1 MNPTTVPRRIQPS
14 SSQPSSASSV
24 LVPPTR
30 PTTKPAVPNAP
41 TTSDV
46 GDGVQEARRRAA
58 GHVRRALPSCAPGR
72 SPRVHSRRI
81 GQCDSRVSRTESERR
96 VVRLD
101 GVRAIAALSVACFH
115 VWLYR
120 SERPRGERTELLDQ
134 VLFHASTGLICF
146 FVLSGY
152 LLYGPF
158 ARAALTGSPGVAVG
172 PYLRRR
178 AARIVPAYWLCGA
191 GCLVLYAAVGYH
203 AITPSAS
210 ELPLFALFLQ
220 NYSLAT
226 MGRLNPVMWTLGVE
240 VAFYVLLPLVGWLAL
255 RLASRGVRAQVLLVV
270 GVIAISPAW
279 NVLALA
285 LGWEGLAHRALPA
298 WLGCF
303 GLGMLVAIWVQ
314 RRGSVADRPA
324 GDRRAGRGRGGGR
337 RRRRDVE
344 RERLVAGR
352 GDLRRASCGRASSSR
367 GRAPRRRR
375 RLRAARRRRGCGARA
390 RPSGGS
396 GGARSRRSASSPTA
410 STSGTSRCCSRCA
423 RPACF
428 PRRCCRACWSCWP
441 SPLPVAAASWRFVER
456 PLIERSRAKGRERR
470 RAPHGARP
478 QPSRPTRPPA
488 LGGRPRSRQAD
499 ERGARAPP
507 RRSPLD
513 ASARVELHG

>member
-1 MNPTTVPRRIQPS
+1 M
-14 SSQPSSASSV
+14 
-24 LVPPTR
+24 
-30 PTTKPAVPNAP
+30 
-41 TTSDV
+41 
-46 GDGVQEARRRAA
+46 
-58 GHVRRALPSCAPGR
+58 
-72 SPRVHSRRI
+72 
-81 GQCDSRVSRTESERR
+81 
-96 VVRLD
+96 VRLD

-134 VLFHASTGLICF
+134 VLFHASTGLVCF

-191 GCLVLYAAVGYH
+191 GCLVLYAVVGYH

-210 ELPLFALFLQ
+210 ELPVFALFLQ

-240 VAFYVLLPLVGWLAL
+240 VAFYLLLPLVGWLAL
-255 RLASRGVRAQVLLVV
+255 RIAARGVRAQVLLVL
-270 GVIAISPAW
+270 AIVAVSPAW

-314 RRGSVADRPA
+314 RRESSRIGPWATAALVVAAAAVVA
-324 GDRRAGRGRGGGR
+324 GDAMWSENGWWLDEGIFS
-337 RRRRDVE
+337 
-344 RERLVAGR
+344 
-352 GDLRRASCGRASSSR
+352 ASF
-367 GRAPRRRR
+367 
-375 RLRAARRRRGCGARA
+375 L
-390 RPSGGS
+390 RPSVQLAVVGHLGAAAGFALLVVAAVRGS
-396 GGARSRRSASSPTA
+396 GPAVGWL
-410 STSGTSRCCSRCA
+410 GW
-423 RPACF
+423 RPLAAIGVVSYGVYLWHLPLLLALREAGLLPPGLL
-428 PRRCCRACWSCWP
+428 PRLLVVLAVT
-441 SPLPVAAASWRFVER
+441 LPVAAASWRFVER

-470 RAPHGARP
+470 RAG
-478 QPSRPTRPPA
+478 
-488 LGGRPRSRQAD
+488 RQAD
-499 ERGARAPP
+499 APAAVRPADAPARA
-507 RRSPLD
+507 RR
-513 ASARVELHG
+513 AAAESAG